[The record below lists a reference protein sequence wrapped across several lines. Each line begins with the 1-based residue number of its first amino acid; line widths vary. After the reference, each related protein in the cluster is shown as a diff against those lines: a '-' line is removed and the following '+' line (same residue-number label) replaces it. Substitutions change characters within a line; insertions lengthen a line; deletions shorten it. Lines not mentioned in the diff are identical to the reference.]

1 MIADT
6 DELIKRALARHAYDP
21 NSTPLYGCLTALELP
36 EKSYVLGTGLL
47 LRRVYVDIFDAPMMA
62 FAPPVKQGTHHP
74 PPWVAIDGGFG
85 FKSRVELS
93 ITADGV
99 QDGLTPSLTAW
110 LIAALFRLKV
120 NSPVR
125 MPVVG
130 NMPFMEMGPNWK
142 TALAI
147 AFESVAHHLGVFQ
160 KEVWQATEDDLS
172 FVADLLPVAA
182 RLYHQDR
189 FYRAFTL
196 FDAAAWSSSI
206 EQSMT
211 LVWTAMEVLFNIGP
225 LQGKTKA
232 IATALSEFVGKSP
245 ENKEE
250 AYGIV
255 EEMYRWRSR
264 VVHAAR
270 ELDPKAFM
278 QSLSLARCALEG
290 VIINGELPSLSAQ
303 ETQ

>member
-1 MIADT
+1 MITDT
-6 DELIKRALARHAYDP
+6 AQLVKRALARRAYDP

-36 EKSYVLGTGLL
+36 EATYELGTGLL
-47 LRRVYVDIFDAPMMA
+47 LRPIYVDIFDAPMMA

-74 PPWVAIDGGFG
+74 PPWVAIEGGFG
-85 FKSRVELS
+85 FKSRVELA
-93 ITADGV
+93 IAAEGV

-110 LIAALFRLKV
+110 LVAALFRLKV

-130 NMPFMEMGPNWK
+130 NMPFMEMGANWK
-142 TALAI
+142 TALAV
-147 AFESVAHHLGVFQ
+147 AFESSPQHLGVFQ
-160 KEVWQATEDDLS
+160 KELWQDDLS
-172 FVADLLPVAA
+172 FVKDLLPSAA

-196 FDAAAWSSSI
+196 FDTASWSSTV

-232 IATALSEFVGKSP
+232 IASALSEFVGTSP
-245 ENKEE
+245 EDTGE
-250 AYGIV
+250 AYEVV
-255 EEMYRWRSR
+255 EEMYRWRSK
-264 VVHAAR
+264 VIHAAW

-278 QSLSLARCALEG
+278 QSISLARCAFER
-290 VIINGELPSLSAQ
+290 VIIDSELPVL
-303 ETQ
+303 

>member
-1 MIADT
+1 MITDT
-6 DELIKRALARHAYDP
+6 AQLVKRALARRAYDP

-36 EKSYVLGTGLL
+36 EATYELGTGLL
-47 LRRVYVDIFDAPMMA
+47 LRPIYVDIFDAPMMA

-74 PPWVAIDGGFG
+74 PPWVAIEGGFG
-85 FKSRVELS
+85 FKSRVELA
-93 ITADGV
+93 IAAEGV

-110 LIAALFRLKV
+110 LVAALFRLKV

-130 NMPFMEMGPNWK
+130 NMPFMEMGANWK
-142 TALAI
+142 TALAV
-147 AFESVAHHLGVFQ
+147 AFESSPQHLGVFQ
-160 KEVWQATEDDLS
+160 KELWQATEDDLS
-172 FVADLLPVAA
+172 FVKDLLPSAA

-196 FDAAAWSSSI
+196 FDTASWSSTV

-232 IATALSEFVGKSP
+232 IASALSEFVGTSP
-245 ENKEE
+245 EDTGE
-250 AYGIV
+250 AYEVV
-255 EEMYRWRSR
+255 EEMYRWRSK
-264 VVHAAR
+264 VIHAAW

-278 QSLSLARCALEG
+278 QSISLARCAFER
-290 VIINGELPSLSAQ
+290 VIIDSELPVL
-303 ETQ
+303 